1 MNKRSQEFEGEQGEA
16 YGRACREEGKWGKE
30 CDYIIISKTKGKKGK
45 EWETTFIIVKSI
57 NNCKLKTK
65 VKLINIQL
73 KHKPPRPILWRSP
86 WKHLGM
92 LMLFR
97 IHSWVSLLFMFVYS
111 ISSIAARE
119 HSVVPCSAHTWSQ
132 GYRLVCGT

>member
-1 MNKRSQEFEGEQGEA
+1 MGGPA
-16 YGRACREEGKWGKE
+16 GRKESGGKNVI
-30 CDYIIISKTKGKKGK
+30 DYIIISKTKGKKGK
-45 EWETTFIIVKSI
+45 EWEITFIIVKSI
-57 NNCKLKTK
+57 NSCKLKTK

-73 KHKPPRPILWRSP
+73 RHKPPRPILWQSP
-86 WKHLGM
+86 WKHLRM